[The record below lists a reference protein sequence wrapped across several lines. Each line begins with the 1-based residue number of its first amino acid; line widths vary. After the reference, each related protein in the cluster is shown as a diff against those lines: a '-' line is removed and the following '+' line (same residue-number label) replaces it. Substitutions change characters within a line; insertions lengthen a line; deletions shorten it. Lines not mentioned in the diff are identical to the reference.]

1 MKAPY
6 KKDKVNRQNFKS
18 YESQVSCL
26 KTLKFNPSLNLTWWA
41 RHKLDSF
48 PNRVYKN
55 RCLASNK
62 GRSVKKD
69 FKLSRHELK
78 RWAQAN
84 KLPGIIQ
91 ASW

>member
-6 KKDKVNRQNFKS
+6 KKDKVNRQNFIT
-18 YESQVSCL
+18 YENQVSCL
-26 KTLKFNPSLNLTWWA
+26 KTLKINSSLSLIWWA

-48 PNRVYKN
+48 PNIVYKN

-62 GRSVKKD
+62 GRSVKTD

-78 RWAQAN
+78 KWAQAN
-84 KLPGIIQ
+84 KLPGLKQ

>member
-6 KKDKVNRQNFKS
+6 KKDKINRQNFIT
-18 YESQVSCL
+18 YESQVSCF
-26 KTLKFNPSLNLTWWA
+26 KTLKINPSLNLIWWA

-55 RCLASNK
+55 RCLSSNK
-62 GRSVKKD
+62 GRSVKTD

-78 RWAQAN
+78 KWAQAN
-84 KLPGIIQ
+84 KLPGLRQ